1 MERASSRLRMLALL
15 VALMFI
21 GLTAR
26 LWFLQVLATERF
38 SSAATENSIR
48 FEYSDPTRGLI
59 YDRNGN
65 PLVQNQQSHEVRVTR
80 DQLGEDGE
88 AVVLRLAE
96 LMDVDPAVIAEQVNS
111 NRYYPFQAVPVA
123 EFVDEEV
130 AIYIREH
137 PEEFPG
143 VDVKEAKVR
152 QYPNGRLAAHLFGYM
167 GLITEELLGQVN
179 EKQYGPNDSVGVA
192 GLELQYEKFLRGE
205 RGIRKF
211 IVNADGETIR
221 PLDEIPS
228 THGDDLHLTLDTR
241 WQRVAEEELAQ
252 GIELARGDTD
262 STNVNS
268 LKANAGAVVVL
279 DAETGGIRA
288 MASFPTYDPRW
299 YVRGLTRKQSRYLME
314 SPSAPAVNHATF
326 PYTPG
331 STFKAITSLIVM
343 HEGMASKDAY
353 YPCPAT
359 YVHGE
364 DEEHP
369 FDNWTS
375 VDLGTM
381 SFYEA
386 LTVSCDTFFYQF
398 GSRFFQYYL
407 DHGLTE
413 NAQPLQ
419 KAIRAWGFG
428 TPTGVD
434 LPTEGSGLVP
444 DARFASENPDLFEA
458 GRWQPFGDILT
469 MTGAGNIAV
478 TPLQLAAAYVAIA
491 NGGHQCRPH
500 LVERIESEDGEI
512 VKAPGAGCDRT
523 LGYDQA
529 DIAYVRRALANV
541 VSNGTA
547 SCAFTG
553 FPLDQV
559 PVGGKTGTAERERRR
574 QAGHLLVR
582 RHRRTRG

>member
-1 MERASSRLRMLALL
+1 MRRFVGIALVIVTALVLQSTVFSELRLFGVRPELMFLVTILLALLGGPSEGAIVGFVSGMAQDFMLNQPKGITALTLTLLGYGVGMTRQYIVSPSPLVPTAVVFVGTLAGTVFYVVVAYLLGAYERHGRVRGPGRAPRRRVQRGAHPHRVPAAAARDRRPSFATGGAGLMERASSRLRMLALL

-48 FEYSDPTRGLI
+48 FEYSDPTRGVI

-65 PLVQNQQSHEVRVTR
+65 PLVENQPSHEVRITR

-143 VDVKEAKVR
+143 VDVKEASVR
-152 QYPNGRLAAHLFGYM
+152 RYPNGRLAAHLFGYM

-241 WQRVAEEELAQ
+241 WQQVAEEELAQ

-279 DAETGGIRA
+279 DAEDRR
-288 MASFPTYDPRW
+288 DPRDGVVPQLRPAL
-299 YVRGLTRKQSRYLME
+299 VRARS
-314 SPSAPAVNHATF
+314 
-326 PYTPG
+326 
-331 STFKAITSLIVM
+331 
-343 HEGMASKDAY
+343 DAQ
-353 YPCPAT
+353 
-359 YVHGE
+359 
-364 DEEHP
+364 
-369 FDNWTS
+369 
-375 VDLGTM
+375 
-381 SFYEA
+381 
-386 LTVSCDTFFYQF
+386 TV
-398 GSRFFQYYL
+398 
-407 DHGLTE
+407 
-413 NAQPLQ
+413 P
-419 KAIRAWGFG
+419 
-428 TPTGVD
+428 
-434 LPTEGSGLVP
+434 VP
-444 DARFASENPDLFEA
+444 D
-458 GRWQPFGDILT
+458 GD
-469 MTGAGNIAV
+469 
-478 TPLQLAAAYVAIA
+478 
-491 NGGHQCRPH
+491 
-500 LVERIESEDGEI
+500 
-512 VKAPGAGCDRT
+512 
-523 LGYDQA
+523 
-529 DIAYVRRALANV
+529 
-541 VSNGTA
+541 
-547 SCAFTG
+547 
-553 FPLDQV
+553 
-559 PVGGKTGTAERERRR
+559 RRR
-574 QAGHLLVR
+574 R
-582 RHRRTRG
+582 PRSTTPRSRTRRDRPSRRSRR